1 MADKETARP
10 DQRLIEVVEHLAG
23 GAWQRAHAIVQEH
36 KSPEAAWLHGIVHTI
51 EGDLENARHWY
62 SKANRD
68 FPGPGAVEAE
78 IAAARAFLT
87 QGTTVPS
94 RTRETRRRV

>member
-1 MADKETARP
+1 MADTEMTRP
-10 DQRLIEVVEHLAG
+10 NQRLIEALEHLARR
-23 GAWQRAHAIVQEH
+23 AWQPAHAIVQEH

-62 SKANRD
+62 RKANRD
-68 FPGPGAVEAE
+68 FPGPAAVEGE

-87 QGTTVPS
+87 QATTVPS

>member
-1 MADKETARP
+1 MADKKMARP
-10 DQRLIEVVEHLAG
+10 DTRLIEALEHLAR
-23 GAWQRAHAIVQEH
+23 GAWQPAHAIVQKH
-36 KSPEAAWLHGIVHTI
+36 KSPEAAWLHGIVHTL

-62 SKANRD
+62 RKANRN
-68 FPGPGAVEAE
+68 FPGTDSVEAE

-87 QGTTVPS
+87 QGTDAPS